1 MYIHT
6 KYVYTSTQR
15 ENFECV
21 CVCVMYTRVHVSTHT
36 KHMTGPNLFIIEPV
50 YKKMMILFI
59 NFDFFINKILLDCT
73 GIALAHSYIICVW
86 GRGGAGMH
94 TPYNCRLVSPRIAWA
109 HSSSSVV
116 FVFVCAC
123 VCMDGYMNTS
133 HHTQVH
139 TH

>member
-1 MYIHT
+1 MWFMYIHT

-73 GIALAHSYIICVW
+73 GIALAHSNRFICVE
-86 GRGGAGMH
+86 GKGGAGMH
-94 TPYNCRLVSPRIAWA
+94 TPYTTA
-109 HSSSSVV
+109 
-116 FVFVCAC
+116 
-123 VCMDGYMNTS
+123 D
-133 HHTQVH
+133 
-139 TH
+139 